1 MGQAKTQIT
10 ALQGS
15 VRHDMVTEVAK
26 DALVSFY
33 GSATLSLSA
42 AGEEEGTSI
51 GSQIA
56 AVSDVNKRTSEGLA
70 CRRKRYLQR
79 VIFLLSS
86 RLKLPVAWRCGKL
99 FIWQNDCVMW

>member
-1 MGQAKTQIT
+1 
-10 ALQGS
+10 
-15 VRHDMVTEVAK
+15 MVTEVAK

-33 GSATLSLSA
+33 GFATLSLSA

-51 GSQIA
+51 GSQMA

-79 VIFLLSS
+79 VILLSS
-86 RLKLPVAWRCGKL
+86 RLKLPVVWRCGKL
-99 FIWQNDCVMW
+99 FIWQNDCVIW

>member
-1 MGQAKTQIT
+1 LGQAKTQIT

-33 GSATLSLSA
+33 GFATLSLSA

-51 GSQIA
+51 GSQMA

-70 CRRKRYLQR
+70 CRRK
-79 VIFLLSS
+79 
-86 RLKLPVAWRCGKL
+86 
-99 FIWQNDCVMW
+99 